1 MVPIKFDNVFFTLQN
16 LEQPHITNLTD
27 KRSSVIS
34 VEGKD
39 GNLQYMI
46 HISCLNDGEV

>member
-1 MVPIKFDNVFFTLQN
+1 VVTIKFYNVFVTLQN
-16 LEQPHITNLTD
+16 LEQPHITNFTD
-27 KRSSVIS
+27 KRSSVVNI
-34 VEGKD
+34 EGKD